1 MPQTASIGPFAA
13 RNRGAM
19 SQVPAASACSFPKA
33 TGNPPQLQIGARERG
48 RRKFLNQ
55 RVARAVRVPG
65 SKHEARVAG
74 DESRTRAPNI
84 ASDCGAASSNPSAP
98 RSLHPALRSS
108 SSPPPTCSPCFPAL
122 PALPAPCPPCSLP
135 SLLPAPLVP
144 CLPVSFI
151 QPGLPGGRG
160 RGMQCA
166 VETGNQECRDSGIH
180 DVRPRAVSAAGGVRR
195 SVDLG
200 RSRRASVSSLFRH
213 AAREKGRE
221 LFERHEPA
229 ADSLLPQGVEA
240 RDGHVEQLEHGIV
253 AGEVATVLDQLAYA

>member
-74 DESRTRAPNI
+74 DESRTRAPNT

-98 RSLHPALRSS
+98 RSLHPALRI
-108 SSPPPTCSPCFPAL
+108 SPRSPPTCSPCFPAL
-122 PALPAPCPPCSLP
+122 PALPAPCTPRPLPPCFVHPTRS
-135 SLLPAPLVP
+135 A
-144 CLPVSFI
+144 
-151 QPGLPGGRG
+151 GRQG
-160 RGMQCA
+160 TRDAVRSGNRKSGMQ
-166 VETGNQECRDSGIH
+166 GFRDS
-180 DVRPRAVSAAGGVRR
+180 RR
-195 SVDLG
+195 QASRGLG
-200 RSRRASVSSLFRH
+200 RSSLTRGSLPLRIPHQSVPHPRLRAQHLRPCRVVLQLVPQLRH
-213 AAREKGRE
+213 VDA
-221 LFERHEPA
+221 
-229 ADSLLPQGVEA
+229 
-240 RDGHVEQLEHGIV
+240 
-253 AGEVATVLDQLAYA
+253 